1 MVRVTQTAR
10 TAPAAAGTVRG
21 LWSHEF
27 RLRSR
32 RDLTLPTSEHVW
44 RGVPGVDE
52 SRANIQALSKQIFG
66 LESRLEQSQKRCNT
80 TLVQNKRLRE
90 RITKL
95 REERIA
101 NEASYAEAERQ
112 LIEKKAEL
120 ARITAESIDAYE
132 TRDAA
137 HVELRRLR
145 AQEEREHAEFEKE
158 WREMARMMERD
169 KLMKD
174 FMRKERAK
182 LKGKERIE
190 SEGATRRVRWPAHAL
205 RITARER
212 HVPSDLRR
220 CCRAGTDSPPSCA
233 PPPAQKSGWGSMK
246 ESVTSGVTG
255 SYEEAFKEIS
265 AATGI
270 KSLDELV
277 SSFIRVEDSNFEIFN
292 HIGSLSAECQK
303 LEQHI
308 AEMKSEVDKCK
319 GNGLNADNQRKK
331 TLKELEDM
339 LKAME
344 AQSELYEKKCEAA
357 AKTVRG
363 TLSRSGYLAK
373 CPMSQRRT
381 LMSPTRPPG
390 AAPRILARG
399 VGTFGATRRSLPANG
414 PEAVPKASIGLKS
427 QLAPRSSLLTAQ
439 PPTHARC
446 LSTRRSMLSSPA
458 S

>member
-1 MVRVTQTAR
+1 V
-10 TAPAAAGTVRG
+10 
-21 LWSHEF
+21 L
-27 RLRSR
+27 
-32 RDLTLPTSEHVW
+32 
-44 RGVPGVDE
+44 GVDE
-52 SRANIQALSKQIFG
+52 SRANNQALSKQIFG

-95 REERIA
+95 REERIE

-145 AQEEREHAEFEKE
+145 AQEEREHAEFEEE

-169 KLMKD
+169 QLMKD

-220 CCRAGTDSPPSCA
+220 CCRAGTDSQPSCA

-292 HIGSLSAECQK
+292 HIGSLSAECRK

-319 GNGLNADNQRKK
+319 GNGLNADKQRKK

-381 LMSPTRPPG
+381 LMSLTRPPG
-390 AAPRILARG
+390 CTTNLCPRRG
-399 VGTFGATRRSLPANG
+399 HIRRYS
-414 PEAVPKASIGLKS
+414 
-427 QLAPRSSLLTAQ
+427 AQ
-439 PPTHARC
+439 PP
-446 LSTRRSMLSSPA
+446 S
-458 S
+458 